1 MKNNKYMENIRV
13 RFAPSPT
20 GPLHIGGVRT
30 ALYNYLFAKKNNGKF
45 VLRIEDTD
53 QKRFV
58 AGAEKY
64 ILDSFNWCKIN
75 PDESPVKEGN
85 YAPYRQSE
93 RKEIYL
99 QYARKLIDSGW
110 AYYAF
115 DKQEELDKLRK
126 EYEKEKKTFIYNHS
140 QRQRLNNQFTVG
152 EDILKSQIDKGEY
165 VIRFKIPVNTTVE
178 FKDIIR
184 GTIKVNSD
192 TLDDKIIF
200 KSDGLPTYHLANVI
214 DDHLMEISHVIRGE
228 EWLPSTPLHI
238 LLYKAFGWDN
248 EIPAFAHLPLLLKPQ
263 GKGKLS
269 KRDGDKLGFPVFPL
283 QWTDDKT
290 GEASKGYKEEGYFP
304 DAFINI
310 LAFLGWNPGT
320 EKEFYSLDELIQDFS
335 LEKVTKAG
343 TRFDPDKA
351 KWYNHKY
358 LQQKSAEEL
367 YKYIEPIAKAEGYN
381 VYDKHKSL
389 KIINLVKERMN
400 FPKDFIQQAGFF
412 YKEPSEYD
420 NKVIK
425 KKWKDDIPGLL
436 KELYIEILP
445 NSNFEKNELKK
456 TVSSWI
462 EKKGIG
468 FGNIMNCLR
477 LSLVGGSKGPD
488 LFEIIEIL
496 GKEETIKRIEK
507 AVSTIK
513 R

>member
-1 MKNNKYMENIRV
+1 MENIRV

-30 ALYNYLFAKKNNGKF
+30 ALYNYLFAKKNNGQF
-45 VLRIEDTD
+45 ILRIEDTD

-64 ILDSFNWCKIN
+64 ILEALKWCKIN

-85 YAPYRQSE
+85 YSPYRQSE
-93 RKEIYL
+93 RKDIYL
-99 QYARKLIDSGW
+99 QYARKLIDNGW

-115 DKQEELDKLRK
+115 DKQEDLDKLRK
-126 EYEKEKKTFIYNHS
+126 EYEQEKKTFTYNHKE
-140 QRQRLNNQFTVG
+140 RKRLSNQFTVD
-152 EDILKSQIDKGEY
+152 EEILKNNIEKGEY
-165 VIRFKIPVNTTVE
+165 VIRFKIPENTVVE

-184 GTIKVNSD
+184 GNIKVNSD

-200 KSDGLPTYHLANVI
+200 KSDGLPTYHLANVV
-214 DDHLMEISHVIRGE
+214 DDHLMKISHVIRGE
-228 EWLPSTPLHI
+228 EWLPSTPLHV
-238 LLYKAFGWDN
+238 LLYKAFGWEN
-248 EIPAFAHLPLLLKPQ
+248 EIPSFAHLPLLLKPQ

-269 KRDGDKLGFPVFPL
+269 KRDGDKLGFPVFPME
-283 QWTDDKT
+283 WTDKNT
-290 GEASKGYKEEGYFP
+290 GETSKGYKEEGYFP

-320 EKEFYSLDELIQDFS
+320 EKELYSLDELIQDFS
-335 LEKVTKAG
+335 LEKVSKAG

-358 LQQKSAEEL
+358 LQQKNVEEL
-367 YKYIEPIAKAEGYN
+367 YEYIEPIAQAEGFDID
-381 VYDKHKSL
+381 DKKKTL
-389 KIINLVKERMN
+389 KIIEIMKERMN
-400 FPKDFIQQAGFF
+400 FPKDFIEQAGFF
-412 YKEPSEYD
+412 YQEPKEYD

-425 KKWKDDIPGLL
+425 KKWKENIPGLFN
-436 KELYIEILP
+436 ELSTEILP
-445 NSNFEKNELKK
+445 KSNFEKNELKSN
-456 TVSSWI
+456 VSSWI
-462 EKKGIG
+462 ESKGIG

-488 LFEIIEIL
+488 LFEMMEIL
-496 GKEETIKRIEK
+496 GKDETIKRIQK
-507 AVSTIK
+507 AISIIK